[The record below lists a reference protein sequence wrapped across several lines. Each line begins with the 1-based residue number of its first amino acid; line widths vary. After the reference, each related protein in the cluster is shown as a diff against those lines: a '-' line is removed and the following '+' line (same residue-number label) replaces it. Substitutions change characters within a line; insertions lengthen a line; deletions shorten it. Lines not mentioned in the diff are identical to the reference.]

1 MFLISCVNAI
11 ISTSVGNTT
20 NSWQYMEES
29 HIKEYHEAKEKAKQ
43 TNESE
48 S

>member
-1 MFLISCVNAI
+1 
-11 ISTSVGNTT
+11 
-20 NSWQYMEES
+20 MEES

-48 S
+48 SRFGSSSDMEALKKGLKVNQ